1 MPESSG
7 PAGALPRDR
16 EPLGTRVAALI
27 TEHIGRHGLADG
39 DELPSEAKLAEEYGV
54 SQRIVRDALRALSQ
68 QGVIRTRQGKRA
80 VVSELRPVAVHS
92 YFKLAMEADGSAID
106 ELIELRLA
114 LETKAA
120 GLAATRI
127 SPEELERLRSLLDE
141 AEQAGDDLRGRVE
154 LDLAFH
160 IGIVKA
166 ARNRF
171 FSGVIEALSDVLAT
185 ERERGKE
192 LTEILGESHAESDAE
207 HRALLLGLGTGDAAL
222 AEQQMRTHLERVQR
236 TFRGDGPE

>member
-7 PAGALPRDR
+7 PSGALPRDR

-127 SPEELERLRSLLDE
+127 SPRSSSGCGACSTRPSRRATTCADGSSSIWPSTS
-141 AEQAGDDLRGRVE
+141 ASSRRPATASSAG
-154 LDLAFH
+154 
-160 IGIVKA
+160 
-166 ARNRF
+166 
-171 FSGVIEALSDVLAT
+171 
-185 ERERGKE
+185 
-192 LTEILGESHAESDAE
+192 
-207 HRALLLGLGTGDAAL
+207 
-222 AEQQMRTHLERVQR
+222 
-236 TFRGDGPE
+236 

>member
-1 MPESSG
+1 MTEPSSG
-7 PAGALPRDR
+7 ADAMPRDR
-16 EPLGTRVAALI
+16 ALLGTRVAAMI
-27 TEHIGRHGLADG
+27 AEHIRRHGLTEGA
-39 DELPSEAKLAEEYGV
+39 ELPSEAKLADEYGV
-54 SQRIVRDALRALSQ
+54 SQRVVRDAFRSLSQ

-92 YFKLAMEADGSAID
+92 YFRLAMQADGSAID
-106 ELIELRLA
+106 ELVEMRLA

-127 SPEELERLRSLLDE
+127 TEPELEDLRALLDE
-141 AEQAGDDLRGRVE
+141 VEQVGDDLRRRVE

-160 IGIVKA
+160 IGVVKA

-192 LTEILGESHAESDAE
+192 LTEYLGETHAESDAE

-222 AEQQMRTHLERVQR
+222 AEQQMRAHLERVQR
-236 TFRGDGPE
+236 RFRGDED

>member
-1 MPESSG
+1 VDTE
-7 PAGALPRDR
+7 ALPRGR
-16 EPLGTRVAALI
+16 ALLGTRVAGLI
-27 TEHIGRHGLADG
+27 TEHIRKLGLAEG
-39 DELPSEAKLAEEYGV
+39 DELPSEASLAQEYGV
-54 SQRIVRDALRALSQ
+54 SQRVVRDAFRALSQ

-92 YFKLAMEADGSAID
+92 YFRLAMEADGSAID
-106 ELIELRLA
+106 ELVEMRLA

-127 SPEELERLRSLLDE
+127 TDRELEALRGLLAE
-141 AEQAGDDLRGRVE
+141 ADQAGADLPRRVE

-160 IGIVKA
+160 LGIVKA

-171 FSGVIEALSDVLAT
+171 FTAVLEALSDVLAT
-185 ERERGKE
+185 EREKGKE
-192 LTEILGESHAESDAE
+192 LTEFLGETHAESDAE
-207 HRALLLGLGTGDAAL
+207 HQALLLGLGTRDAAL

-236 TFRGDGPE
+236 TFRGDDLA